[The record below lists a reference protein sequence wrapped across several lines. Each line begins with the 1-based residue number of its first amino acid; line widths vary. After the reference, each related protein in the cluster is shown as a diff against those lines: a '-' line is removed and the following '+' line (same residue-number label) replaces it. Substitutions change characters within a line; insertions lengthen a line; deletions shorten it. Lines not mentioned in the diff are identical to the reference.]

1 MEQVHEKEE
10 AHEQAHDEVLL
21 HDVVPGHDEDEELGL
36 NEGMTHL
43 RGEAAKDQDKFRVT
57 VEREQR
63 CYGFCDETT
72 EPKFRPGTT
81 SVTFTGAHFR
91 MSNVKWPEEV
101 WLTTEVFYVNGVRVV
116 HEAGKP
122 LPENLA
128 KSLRAIRRE
137 APEFWNVMERLG
149 FQFYQQPSGFDDAI
163 ICAWKVEQQAK
174 SAPCSLRVVD
184 SFGGGLSQEVRE
196 VSALWNQIMI
206 EIEAK
211 MTAALQVTDTD
222 EAFRLKSIQRRKEK
236 VLRKE
241 LMRLAEFEDT
251 RPIFKCGV
259 YEVLKLLVESIETLF
274 AQFAEDETLKKAM
287 VRNLWTVLRPNIT
300 EGKFERVS
308 RQPWAKDLKFGTH
321 RLRRSWVEKRFDNL
335 GEQGFPMPLPEDKL
349 PEPQLDASYNVE
361 PGNLNELNTWMLMAK
376 EGEMTEEAMRA
387 CSVLPF
393 MEYEMSG
400 LLDFECLEEA
410 KALLVSPKKRRIEA
424 GLDVMLTSQG
434 LSHEQKRRRGQRRI
448 ERMNAQRKGVKDALV
463 KMRPG

>member
-1 MEQVHEKEE
+1 MLRE
-10 AHEQAHDEVLL
+10 D
-21 HDVVPGHDEDEELGL
+21 DEDEVEGL
-36 NEGMTHL
+36 HEGMTQL
-43 RGEAAKDQDKFRVT
+43 RGEASKDQDKFRIT

-63 CYGFCDETT
+63 CHGFCDDTT
-72 EPKFRPGTT
+72 EPTFSPGTT

-91 MSNVKWPEEV
+91 MSNVKWPEET
-101 WLTTEVFYVNGVRVV
+101 WLNTEVFYVNGVKVV

-128 KSLRAIRRE
+128 KSLRTLRRE
-137 APEFWNVMERLG
+137 APEFWNLMERLG
-149 FQFYQQPSGFDDAI
+149 FQFYQQPSGFDDGV

-174 SAPCSLRVVD
+174 SAPCSLRLVD

-259 YEVLKLLVESIETLF
+259 YEVLKLLVGSIETLF
-274 AQFAEDETLKKAM
+274 AQFAEEETLKKAM

-308 RQPWAKDLKFGTH
+308 KQPWAKDLKFGTH
-321 RLRRSWVEKRFDNL
+321 RLRQSWVEKRFDNL
-335 GEQGFPMPLPEDKL
+335 DEQGFPMPLPEDKL

-361 PGNLNELNTWMLMAK
+361 PGNLNELNTWKLMAK
-376 EGEMTEEAMRA
+376 EGEMTEEAMRQ

-393 MEYEMSG
+393 IEYEMSG
-400 LLDFECLEEA
+400 LLDFEGLEEA

-434 LSHEQKRRRGQRRI
+434 LSNEQKRRRGQRRI
-448 ERMNAQRKGVKDALV
+448 ERMNAQRKGVKDTLV

>member
-1 MEQVHEKEE
+1 MLRE
-10 AHEQAHDEVLL
+10 D
-21 HDVVPGHDEDEELGL
+21 DEDEVEGL
-36 NEGMTHL
+36 HEGMTQL
-43 RGEAAKDQDKFRVT
+43 RGEASKDQDKFRIT

-63 CYGFCDETT
+63 CHGFCDDTT
-72 EPKFRPGTT
+72 EPTFSPGTT
-81 SVTFTGAHFR
+81 SVTLPGAHFR
-91 MSNVKWPEEV
+91 MSNVKWPEET
-101 WLTTEVFYVNGVRVV
+101 WLNTEVFYVNGVKVV

-128 KSLRAIRRE
+128 KSLRAIMRE

-149 FQFYQQPSGFDDAI
+149 FQFYQQPSGFDDAV

-174 SAPCSLRVVD
+174 RAPCSLRVVD

-196 VSALWNQIMI
+196 VSALYNQII
-206 EIEAK
+206 TEIEAK

-236 VLRKE
+236 GLRKE

-274 AQFAEDETLKKAM
+274 DQFAEEETLKKAM

-308 RQPWAKDLKFGTH
+308 KQPWANDLKFGTH
-321 RLRRSWVEKRFDNL
+321 RLRQSWVEKRFDNL
-335 GEQGFPMPLPEDKL
+335 DEQGFPMPLPEDKL

-361 PGNLNELNTWMLMAK
+361 PGNLNELNTWKLMA
-376 EGEMTEEAMRA
+376 EQGEMTEEAMRQ
-387 CSVLPF
+387 CSILPF
-393 MEYEMSG
+393 VEYEMSG
-400 LLDFECLEEA
+400 LLDFEGLEEA

-434 LSHEQKRRRGQRRI
+434 LSDEQKRRRGQRRI
-448 ERMNAQRKGVKDALV
+448 ERMNAQRKGVKDTLE